1 MPRQKLTDAFLRGV
15 NSPSEAQ
22 VEYWDTLTPGFGVRV
37 SYGGRKAFVVLTRI
51 GGKLHRFTLGAYPK
65 KSLGEARDE
74 AERIIKDAATGVSP
88 KEREGEERRKAQANK
103 RNTFRAVS
111 EEFMADH
118 AKTLRTREEMQRI
131 INSDLLPTWGDKPI
145 ASITRGD
152 AKALIREKARTA
164 PIAANR
170 LLSLISKIFSWALD
184 EEIIQASP
192 AVRLKRLGKEQERER
207 CLTDDEIRK
216 LWPTFTSLGYPFG
229 HGMKFLLVTGQR
241 RGEVAGMKWSEIDG
255 EGWNIPGTRSKSGQ
269 GHRIPLSTLARQI
282 LEETPRLGEY
292 VFISPRGPHP
302 LDGWENAKRRVDTF
316 LRQPIEPWRIHDLR
330 RTMATHM
337 RSLGI
342 DRLVVSKLLNH
353 AEGGITKT
361 YDRYA
366 ADPEKAA
373 AMERWSD
380 RLKEIISGER
390 SERVVLPHKKEP
402 RQGSW
407 NRASQDGRKLDLGRA
422 CDRD

>member
-1 MPRQKLTDAFLRGV
+1 MPRQKLTDAFLRHV
-15 NSPSEAQ
+15 KSPAKAQ

-37 SYGGRKAFVVLTRI
+37 SYGGRRAFVVLTRI

-65 KSLGEARDE
+65 KGLGEAREE
-74 AERIIKDAATGVSP
+74 AEGIIKDAAKGVSP
-88 KEREGEERRKAQANK
+88 KEREAEERRKAQANK

-118 AKTLRTREEMQRI
+118 AKNLRTRQEMQRI
-131 INSDLLPTWGDKPI
+131 INSDLLPLWGDKPI
-145 ASITRGD
+145 ASITRAD
-152 AKALIREKARTA
+152 AKAVIREKARTA

-170 LLSLISKIFSWALD
+170 LLSLISKIFAWALD

-192 AVRLKRLGKEQERER
+192 AVRLKRPGKEQERER
-207 CLTDDEIRK
+207 SLTDDEIRK
-216 LWPTFTSLGYPFG
+216 LWPTFTALGYPFG
-229 HGMKFLLVTGQR
+229 HGLKFLLVTGQR
-241 RGEVAGMKWSEIDG
+241 RGEVAGMRWSELDG
-255 EGWNIPGTRSKSGQ
+255 DGWNIPGTRSKSGQ
-269 GHRIPLSTLARQI
+269 GHRVPLSSLARQT

-292 VFISPRGPHP
+292 VFVSPRGPHP

-316 LRQPIEPWRIHDLR
+316 LGEPIESWRIHDLR
-330 RTMATHM
+330 RTMATQM

-353 AEGGITKT
+353 AESGVTKT

-380 RLKEIISGER
+380 RLTEIISGEK
-390 SERVVLPHKKEP
+390 SERIVRLHKKEP
-402 RQGSW
+402 
-407 NRASQDGRKLDLGRA
+407 A
-422 CDRD
+422 

>member
-1 MPRQKLTDAFLRGV
+1 MPRQKLTDAFLRHAKLPAGG
-15 NSPSEAQ
+15 Q

-51 GGKLHRFTLGAYPK
+51 NGKLHRFTLGSYPNK
-65 KSLGEARDE
+65 GLGEARDD
-74 AERIIKDAATGVSP
+74 AERIIKDGAKGISP
-88 KEREGEERRKAQANK
+88 KEREAEERRKAQANK

-118 AKTLRTREEMQRI
+118 AKTLRTRDEMQRI
-131 INSDLLPTWGDKPI
+131 INADLLPAWGDKPI

-170 LLSLISKIFSWALD
+170 LLSLISKIFAWALD

-192 AVRLKRLGKEQERER
+192 AVRLRRPSVEKERER
-207 CLTDDEIRK
+207 SLTDDEIRK
-216 LWPTFTSLGYPFG
+216 LWPTFTAAGYPFG
-229 HGMKFLLVTGQR
+229 HGLKFLLVTGQR

-255 EGWNIPGTRSKSGQ
+255 DGWNIPGTRSKSKQ
-269 GHRIPLSTLARQI
+269 GHRVPLSTLALEI
-282 LEETPRLGEY
+282 LEETPRLGEL
-292 VFISPRGPHP
+292 VFVSPRGPHP

-316 LRQPIEPWRIHDLR
+316 LREPIEPWRIHDLR
-330 RTMATHM
+330 RTMATQM
-337 RSLGI
+337 RSIGI

-353 AEGGITKT
+353 AESGITKT

-366 ADPEKAA
+366 ADSEKAA

-380 RLKEIISGER
+380 KLKEIISGEK
-390 SERVVLPHKKEP
+390 SDRVVLLHKKEL
-402 RQGSW
+402 
-407 NRASQDGRKLDLGRA
+407 A
-422 CDRD
+422 

>member
-1 MPRQKLTDAFLRGV
+1 LPRQKLTDAFLRHV
-15 NSPSEAQ
+15 KSPSKAQ
-22 VEYWDTLTPGFGVRV
+22 VEHWDTLTPGFGVRV

-51 GGKLHRFTLGAYPK
+51 EGKLHRFTLGAYPK
-65 KSLGEARDE
+65 KALAEARDE
-74 AERIIKDAATGVSP
+74 AERIIKDATRGLSP
-88 KEREGEERRKAQANK
+88 KEREAEERRKVQANK
-103 RNTFRAVS
+103 RNTFRSVS

-118 AKTLRTREEMQRI
+118 AKNLRTRDEMQRI
-131 INSDLLPTWGDKPI
+131 IKADLLPAWGDKPI
-145 ASITRGD
+145 VSITRAD

-170 LLSLISKIFSWALD
+170 LLSLISKIFAWALD

-192 AVRLKRLGKEQERER
+192 AVRLKRPGREQERER
-207 CLTDDEIRK
+207 SLTDDEIRK
-216 LWPTFTSLGYPFG
+216 LWPTFTALGYPFG
-229 HGMKFLLVTGQR
+229 HGLKFLLVTGQR
-241 RGEVAGMKWSEIDG
+241 RGEVAGMKWSEVDG

-269 GHRIPLSTLARQI
+269 GHRVPLSTLARQI
-282 LEETPRLGEY
+282 LEETPHLGEY

-316 LRQPIEPWRIHDLR
+316 LREPIEPWRIHDLR
-330 RTMATHM
+330 RTMATQI
-337 RSLGI
+337 RSVGV

-353 AEGGITKT
+353 AEAGVTKT

-380 RLKEIISGER
+380 RLQEIISGER
-390 SERVVLPHKKEP
+390 REKVVLMHKKET
-402 RQGSW
+402 
-407 NRASQDGRKLDLGRA
+407 A
-422 CDRD
+422 

>member
-1 MPRQKLTDAFLRGV
+1 MPRQKLTDAFLRNVKAPG
-15 NSPSEAQ
+15 EAQ

-51 GGKLHRFTLGAYPK
+51 NGKLHRFTLGAYPK
-65 KSLGEARDE
+65 KGLSEARDD
-74 AERIIKDAATGVSP
+74 AERIIKDAAKGISP
-88 KEREGEERRKAQANK
+88 NERETEEKRKAQANK
-103 RNTFRAVS
+103 RNSFRAVS

-118 AKTLRTREEMQRI
+118 AKTLRTRDELQRI
-131 INSDLLPTWGDKPI
+131 INADLLPAWGDKPM

-170 LLSLISKIFSWALD
+170 LLSLISKIFAWALD

-192 AVRLKRLGKEQERER
+192 AVRLRRPAQEKERER
-207 CLTDDEIRK
+207 SLTDDEIRK
-216 LWPTFTSLGYPFG
+216 LWPTFTAAGYPFG
-229 HGMKFLLVTGQR
+229 HGLKFLLVTGQR

-255 EGWNIPGTRSKSGQ
+255 DGWNIPGTRSKSKQ
-269 GHRIPLSTLARQI
+269 GHRVPLSTLALEI
-282 LEETPRLGEY
+282 LEETPRLGEL
-292 VFISPRGPHP
+292 VFVSPRGPHP

-316 LRQPIEPWRIHDLR
+316 LREPIEPWRIHDLR
-330 RTMATHM
+330 RTMATQI
-337 RSLGI
+337 RSIGI

-353 AEGGITKT
+353 AESGITKT

-366 ADPEKAA
+366 ADPEKSA

-380 RLKEIISGER
+380 RLKEIISGESR
-390 SERVVLPHKKEP
+390 EKVVLMRGK
-402 RQGSW
+402 S
-407 NRASQDGRKLDLGRA
+407 
-422 CDRD
+422 